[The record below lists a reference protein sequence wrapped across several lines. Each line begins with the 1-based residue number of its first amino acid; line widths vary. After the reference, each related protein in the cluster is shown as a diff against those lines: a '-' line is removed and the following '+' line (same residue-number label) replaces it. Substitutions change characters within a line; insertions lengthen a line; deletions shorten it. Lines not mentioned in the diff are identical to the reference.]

1 MAAELGGLPGD
12 CFLVV
17 GLEVL
22 LQSWASVSGVQ
33 GQRGPRRTYTLAIR
47 TVLAVGGMHGGVHA
61 ELVSTVPLV
70 DLAGLE
76 NGDGEQGTR
85 GTWGTTSTH
94 DDVVA
99 TAVLGAL

>member
-22 LQSWASVSGVQ
+22 RGRGRRSAVSRV
-33 GQRGPRRTYTLAIR
+33 QRGPRKTYTLAVW

-76 NGDGEQGTR
+76 NGDGE
-85 GTWGTTSTH
+85 
-94 DDVVA
+94 
-99 TAVLGAL
+99 